1 MTLHDVNFEFTGGG
15 TAEQAQAPLQGPLLD
30 ARALPVWGLYVR
42 KVKTLEMQNV
52 RMNLVAPDARPAFR
66 ADDVD
71 RIDMD
76 TFRTS
81 PGGAP
86 PLILHG
92 VRELNLR
99 DTDAQVIT
107 R

>member
-1 MTLHDVNFEFTGGG
+1 
-15 TAEQAQAPLQGPLLD
+15 
-30 ARALPVWGLYVR
+30 
-42 KVKTLEMQNV
+42 
-52 RMNLVAPDARPAFR
+52 
-66 ADDVD
+66 
-71 RIDMD
+71 MD
-76 TFRTS
+76 TFRTPS
-81 PGGAP
+81 GGAP